1 MNLIV
6 VYTDKKSK
14 IATDSTNHDK
24 IAATNPTNYHVKIDI
39 NPNKCVILAQLRGK
53 LIDKRESGTLWVRYI
68 VVLYLCTYWVTRK
81 LLQIYTANHAT
92 FPIRIRKI
100 TVQICGN
107 FWVTQ

>member
-6 VYTDKKSK
+6 IYTDKKSK

-53 LIDKRESGTLWVRYI
+53 IIDKY
-68 VVLYLCTYWVTRK
+68 
-81 LLQIYTANHAT
+81 
-92 FPIRIRKI
+92 
-100 TVQICGN
+100 
-107 FWVTQ
+107 